1 MESFHSLRSECNWI
15 ESAEQLNRI
24 KFHELNALWTRFH
37 AFKIQIYRVNL
48 D

>member
-1 MESFHSLRSECNWI
+1 MESIHSVRSECNWI

-24 KFHELNALWTRFH
+24 KFHELNALWIRFL
-37 AFKIQIYRVNL
+37 AFNLQIYRVNL